1 MMKSVMEYLN
11 NTAEL
16 YAEKVAFEDDNRKL
30 TFRELQTEAKAI
42 ATVIA
47 KKNMFKK
54 PIAIF
59 MDKCVECVVAFMGVA
74 YSGNFYTPIDSKM
87 PVARI
92 EKILE
97 TLVPEILITDKKHFE
112 LAKSFFDTSNIL
124 LYEEIRE
131 NVIDKYLLKLI
142 DDKIIDTDILY
153 VLFTSGSTGI
163 PKGVTISHKSL
174 IAYIEWGS
182 KEFKISN
189 KEIIGNQTPFYFSMS
204 IFDIYQTIK
213 NGCTMIIIPKLF
225 FSYPIKLLE
234 FINIKNIN
242 LIYWVPTALC
252 LVANLKALGKRNI
265 TCLKKILFAGESMPT
280 KQLNMWIDV
289 LPEAMFANLYGPT
302 EATDICCFY
311 RVDRKLDNKE
321 IIPIG
326 KACDNC
332 RVLILDYFNKE
343 VRNNSQGEL
352 CVIGAILADG
362 YYNNL
367 QKTNEVFVQN
377 PLNTAYPEKIYRTG
391 DLVKYN
397 EYGELIYIS
406 RKDFQI
412 KHMGHRIELGE
423 IEAAVSSLQGI
434 DLNCCLYDEKNNKI
448 ILFYVGNL
456 QEDDIINLLKE
467 CLPDYMLPNKKIK
480 LQAMPINLNGKID
493 RVKLKELL

>member
-30 TFRELQTEAKAI
+30 TFKELQTEAKAI

-47 KKNMFKK
+47 KKNIFKK

-74 YSGNFYTPIDSKM
+74 YSGNFYSPLDSKM

-97 TLVPEILITDKKHFE
+97 ALVPEILITDKKHFE
-112 LAKSFFDTSNIL
+112 LAKSFFDKSNIL

-131 NVIDKYLLKLI
+131 NVIDKNLLKLI

-343 VRNNSQGEL
+343 VSNNSQGEL
-352 CVIGAILADG
+352 CVIGAILAAG

-367 QKTNEVFVQN
+367 NKTNEVFIQN

-397 EYGELIYIS
+397 EHGELIYIS

-423 IEAAVSSLQGI
+423 IETVTSSLNGI
-434 DLNCCLYDEKNNKI
+434 DLNCCLYDDKKNKI
-448 ILFYVGNL
+448 VLFYVGSL
-456 QEDDIINLLKE
+456 QEDDITNLLKE

>member
-30 TFRELQTEAKAI
+30 TFKELQTEAKAI

-47 KKNMFKK
+47 KKNIFKK

-131 NVIDKYLLKLI
+131 NVIDKYLLKSI

-163 PKGVTISHKSL
+163 PKGVTISHRSV
-174 IAYIEWGS
+174 IDYVDWVVDT
-182 KEFKISN
+182 FKIN
-189 KEIIGNQTPFYFSMS
+189 IDDVLGNQAPLYFDLS
-204 IFDIYQTIK
+204 IQDIYATIK
-213 NGCTMIIIPKLF
+213 SGSMTVLIDSNYFLFAAKLMN
-225 FSYPIKLLE
+225 YIKC
-234 FINIKNIN
+234 KNVNTIF
-242 LIYWVPTALC
+242 WVPTAMV
-252 LVANLKALGKRNI
+252 LVANLKALKIKNKPG
-265 TCLKKILFAGESMPT
+265 LKKILFCGEVMPN
-280 KQLNMWIDV
+280 KQLNKWREAY
-289 LPEAMFANLYGPT
+289 PTAMFVNLYGPT
-302 EATDICCFY
+302 EITEVCTYYIIERQFKDNDVLPLGIPCRNTDI
-311 RVDRKLDNKE
+311 
-321 IIPIG
+321 
-326 KACDNC
+326 
-332 RVLILDYFNKE
+332 LILDENDKLVKNNKI
-343 VRNNSQGEL
+343 GEL
-352 CVIGAILADG
+352 CVRGTSLSLG

-448 ILFYVGNL
+448 ILFYVGSL

>member
-30 TFRELQTEAKAI
+30 TFKELQTEAKAI

-47 KKNMFKK
+47 KKNIFKK

-131 NVIDKYLLKLI
+131 NVIDKYLLKSI

-343 VRNNSQGEL
+343 VSNNSQGEL
-352 CVIGAILADG
+352 CVIGAILAAG

-367 QKTNEVFVQN
+367 NKTNEVFIQN

-397 EYGELIYIS
+397 EHGELIYIS

-423 IEAAVSSLQGI
+423 IETVTSSLNGI
-434 DLNCCLYDEKNNKI
+434 DLNCCLYDDKKNKI
-448 ILFYVGNL
+448 VLFYVGSL
-456 QEDDIINLLKE
+456 QEDDITNLLKE

>member
-30 TFRELQTEAKAI
+30 TFKELQTEAKAI

-47 KKNMFKK
+47 KKNILKK

-131 NVIDKYLLKLI
+131 NVIDKYLLKSI

-163 PKGVTISHKSL
+163 PKGVTISHRSV
-174 IAYIEWGS
+174 IDYVDWVVDT
-182 KEFKISN
+182 FKIN
-189 KEIIGNQTPFYFSMS
+189 IDDVLGNQAPLYFDLS
-204 IFDIYQTIK
+204 IQDIYATIK
-213 NGCTMIIIPKLF
+213 SGSMTVLIDSNYFLFPAKLMN
-225 FSYPIKLLE
+225 YIKC
-234 FINIKNIN
+234 KNVNTIF
-242 LIYWVPTALC
+242 WVPTAMV
-252 LVANLKALGKRNI
+252 LVANLKALKIKNKPG
-265 TCLKKILFAGESMPT
+265 LKKILFCGEVMPN
-280 KQLNMWIDV
+280 KQLNKWREAY
-289 LPEAMFANLYGPT
+289 PNAMFVNLYGPT
-302 EATDICCFY
+302 EITEVCTYYIIERQFKDNDVLPLGIPCRNTDI
-311 RVDRKLDNKE
+311 
-321 IIPIG
+321 
-326 KACDNC
+326 
-332 RVLILDYFNKE
+332 LILDENDKLVKNNKI
-343 VRNNSQGEL
+343 GEL
-352 CVIGAILADG
+352 CVRGTSLSLG

-397 EYGELIYIS
+397 EHGELIYIS

-448 ILFYVGNL
+448 ILFYVGSL

>member
-30 TFRELQTEAKAI
+30 TFKELQTEAKAI

-47 KKNMFKK
+47 KKNIFKK

-74 YSGNFYTPIDSKM
+74 YSGNFYSPLDSKM

-112 LAKSFFDTSNIL
+112 LAKSFFDKSNIL

-131 NVIDKYLLKLI
+131 NVIDKNLLKLI

-343 VRNNSQGEL
+343 VSNNSQGEL
-352 CVIGAILADG
+352 CVIGAILAAG

-367 QKTNEVFVQN
+367 NKTNEVFIQN

-397 EYGELIYIS
+397 EHGELIYIS

-423 IEAAVSSLQGI
+423 IETVTSSLNGI
-434 DLNCCLYDEKNNKI
+434 DLNCCLYDDKKNKI
-448 ILFYVGNL
+448 VLFYVGSL
-456 QEDDIINLLKE
+456 QEDDITNLLKE

>member
-30 TFRELQTEAKAI
+30 TFKELQTEAKAI

-47 KKNMFKK
+47 KKNIFKK

-131 NVIDKYLLKLI
+131 NVIDKYLLKSI

-163 PKGVTISHKSL
+163 PKGVTISHRSV
-174 IAYIEWGS
+174 IDYVDWVVDT
-182 KEFKISN
+182 FKIN
-189 KEIIGNQTPFYFSMS
+189 IDDVLGNQAPLYFDLS
-204 IFDIYQTIK
+204 IQDIYATIK
-213 NGCTMIIIPKLF
+213 SGSMTVLIDSNYFLFPAKLMN
-225 FSYPIKLLE
+225 YIKC
-234 FINIKNIN
+234 KNVNTIF
-242 LIYWVPTALC
+242 WVPTAMVLI
-252 LVANLKALGKRNI
+252 ANLKALKIKNKPG
-265 TCLKKILFAGESMPT
+265 LKKILFCGEVMPN
-280 KQLNMWIDV
+280 KQLNKWREAY
-289 LPEAMFANLYGPT
+289 PTAMFVNLYGPT
-302 EATDICCFY
+302 EITEVCTYYIIERQFKDNDVLPLGKPCRNTDI
-311 RVDRKLDNKE
+311 
-321 IIPIG
+321 
-326 KACDNC
+326 
-332 RVLILDYFNKE
+332 LILDENDKLVKNNKI
-343 VRNNSQGEL
+343 GEL
-352 CVIGAILADG
+352 CVRGTSLSLG

-448 ILFYVGNL
+448 ILFYVGSL

>member
-16 YAEKVAFEDDNRKL
+16 YADKVAFEDDNRKL
-30 TFRELQTEAKAI
+30 TFKELQTESKAI

-47 KKNMFKK
+47 KKNIFKK

-131 NVIDKYLLKLI
+131 NVIDKYLLKSI

-163 PKGVTISHKSL
+163 PKGVTISHRSV
-174 IAYIEWGS
+174 IDYVDWVVDT
-182 KEFKISN
+182 FKIN
-189 KEIIGNQTPFYFSMS
+189 IDDVLGNQAPLYFDLS
-204 IFDIYQTIK
+204 IQDIYATIK
-213 NGCTMIIIPKLF
+213 SGSMTVLIDSNYFLFPAKLMN
-225 FSYPIKLLE
+225 YIKC
-234 FINIKNIN
+234 KNVNTIF
-242 LIYWVPTALC
+242 WVPTAMV
-252 LVANLKALGKRNI
+252 LVANLKALKIKNKPG
-265 TCLKKILFAGESMPT
+265 LKKILFCGEVMPN
-280 KQLNMWIDV
+280 KQLNKWREAY
-289 LPEAMFANLYGPT
+289 PTAMFVNLYGPT
-302 EATDICCFY
+302 EITEVCTYYIIERQFKDNDVLPLGIPCRNTDI
-311 RVDRKLDNKE
+311 
-321 IIPIG
+321 I
-326 KACDNC
+326 
-332 RVLILDYFNKE
+332 ILDENDKLVKNNKI
-343 VRNNSQGEL
+343 GEL
-352 CVIGAILADG
+352 CVRGTSLSLG

-448 ILFYVGNL
+448 ILFYVGSL

>member
-1 MMKSVMEYLN
+1 MMKSVTEYLN
-11 NTAEL
+11 NTVKL
-16 YAEKVAFEDDNRKL
+16 YPEKVAFEDDNRKL
-30 TFRELQTEAKAI
+30 TFKELQTEAKAI

-47 KKNMFKK
+47 KKNIFKK
-54 PIAIF
+54 PITIF
-59 MDKCVECVVAFMGVA
+59 MDKCVECIAAFMGVA
-74 YSGNFYTPIDSKM
+74 YSGNFYSPIDSKM

-97 TLVPEILITDKKHFE
+97 TLDPVILITDKNHFE
-112 LAKSFFDTSNIL
+112 TAKTFFKTSNIL
-124 LYEEIRE
+124 IYEEIRNNE
-131 NVIDKYLLKLI
+131 INEDLLKSI

-182 KEFKISN
+182 KEFEISSR
-189 KEIIGNQTPFYFSMS
+189 EIIGNQTPFYFSMS
-204 IFDIYQTIK
+204 VFDIYQTIK
-213 NGCTMIIIPKLF
+213 NGSTMIIIPKLL

-234 FINIKNIN
+234 FIGIKNIN

-265 TCLKKILFAGESMPT
+265 TCLKKVLFAGESMHT

-289 LPEAMFANLYGPT
+289 LPDAMFANLYGPT

-311 RVDRKLDNKE
+311 RIDRKIDNKE

-326 KACDNC
+326 EACDNC
-332 RVLILDYFNKE
+332 RVLILNDFNQEIKDYE
-343 VRNNSQGEL
+343 QGEL
-352 CVIGAILADG
+352 CVAGTILALG

-367 QKTNEVFVQN
+367 QKTEDVFVQN

-397 EYGELIYIS
+397 EHGELIYIS

-434 DLNCCLYDEKNNKI
+434 DLNCCLYDDKRNKI
-448 ILFYVGNL
+448 VLFYVGSL
-456 QEDDIINLLKE
+456 QENDVNDLLKAY
-467 CLPDYMLPNKKIK
+467 LPDYMLPNKEIK
-480 LQAMPINLNGKID
+480 LQEMPINLNGKID

>member
-30 TFRELQTEAKAI
+30 TFKELQTEAKAI

-47 KKNMFKK
+47 KKNIFKK

-74 YSGNFYTPIDSKM
+74 YSGNFYSPLDSKM

-97 TLVPEILITDKKHFE
+97 TLVPEILITDKKHFK
-112 LAKSFFDTSNIL
+112 LAKSFFDKSNIL

-131 NVIDKYLLKLI
+131 NVIDKNLLKLI

-343 VRNNSQGEL
+343 VSNNSQGEL
-352 CVIGAILADG
+352 CVIGAILAAG

-367 QKTNEVFVQN
+367 NKTNEVFIQN

-397 EYGELIYIS
+397 EHGELIYIS

-423 IEAAVSSLQGI
+423 IETVTSSLNGI
-434 DLNCCLYDEKNNKI
+434 DLNCCLYDDKKNKI
-448 ILFYVGNL
+448 VLFYVGSL
-456 QEDDIINLLKE
+456 QEDDITNLLKE